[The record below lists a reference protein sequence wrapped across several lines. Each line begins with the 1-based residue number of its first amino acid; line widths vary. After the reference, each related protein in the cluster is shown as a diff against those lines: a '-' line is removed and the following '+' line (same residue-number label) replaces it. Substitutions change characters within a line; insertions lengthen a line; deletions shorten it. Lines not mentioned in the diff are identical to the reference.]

1 MSARRLDPARAASLL
16 VVIALALAACTS
28 TASSVAPSA
37 GSIVVEDA
45 WARTSMGMD
54 RAGAAYLEVVNETGQ
69 ADALVGATSSAAGTV
84 ELHETSADAG
94 GQMAMHPVERIELPA
109 GGRVALEPGG
119 LHVMLI
125 GLTADLVAG
134 EEIELTLDFEH
145 APDLKVKAAVR
156 AE

>member
-69 ADALVGATSSAAGTV
+69 ADALVGAISPAAGTV

-145 APDLKVKAAVR
+145 APDMIVKATVR
-156 AE
+156 AN

>member
-69 ADALVGATSSAAGTV
+69 ADALVGATSPAAGTV